1 MQSFISEFVL
11 TFLPLFV
18 VVDAFGNLPIIISLT
33 EEMSVKERNRVINI
47 AILTAAVVGLAFLFF
62 GEFILNVLNIS
73 VGTFSIAG
81 GVILIVLSIRF
92 MTTGHFTKVVKEE
105 MIAVVPLGTPIVVG
119 PATITTL
126 IFLSQEHAI
135 YIVLLSL
142 VANLLISWVA
152 FLLSGQIIR
161 FLGIGGLRA
170 ISRVFSLL
178 IAAIA
183 VNMVIHGLSLVGVIK
198 I

>member
-142 VANLLISWVA
+142 VANLLISWIA

>member
-142 VANLLISWVA
+142 VANLLISWIA

-161 FLGIGGLRA
+161 LLGIGGLRA

>member
-11 TFLPLFV
+11 TFLPLFI
-18 VVDAFGNLPIIISLT
+18 VVDAFGNLPVIISLT
-33 EEMSVKERNRVINI
+33 EEMSVRERNRVINI
-47 AILTAAVVGLAFLFF
+47 AMLTAAIVGLAFLFF

-73 VGTFSIAG
+73 VGTFSVAG

-92 MTTGHFTKVVKEE
+92 MTTGHFTKVIKEE
-105 MIAVVPLGTPIVVG
+105 MIAVVPLGTPLVVG

-142 VANLLISWVA
+142 VANLLISWIA

-161 FLGIGGLRA
+161 FLGVGGLRA